1 MDNAIIR
8 MQNVQKFYGDFQ
20 VLKNIDFQIT
30 KGEVV
35 CVIGPSGSGKSTFL
49 RCINQLESISGG
61 LITVNN
67 EIAGYRLRGNKL
79 YPLSDSDVARQRRA
93 VAMVFQRFHLFPH
106 KTVMENIIEGP
117 VHVQKRNPA
126 ECKQEAIE
134 LLKRVGLANKADS
147 YPAELSGGQQQR
159 VAIARS
165 LAMRPE
171 AMLFDEPTSAL
182 DPELVGDVLS
192 TMKDLAK
199 SGTTMI
205 VVTHEIGFCREVAD
219 RVIFMDHGSILAS
232 GTPEEIL
239 DNPQNERIRNFVTA
253 VL

>member
-20 VLKNIDFQIT
+20 VLKNIDFEIT

-61 LITVNN
+61 IIAVNG
-67 EIAGYRLRGNKL
+67 EIAGYRLRGHKL
-79 YPLSDSDVARQRRA
+79 YPLSDSEIARQRRA
-93 VAMVFQRFHLFPH
+93 VGMVFQRFHLFPH
-106 KTVMENIIEGP
+106 KTVMDNIIEGP
-117 VHVQKRNPA
+117 VHVQKRKSA
-126 ECKQEAIE
+126 ECKKEATE
-134 LLKRVGLANKADS
+134 LLKRVGLANKASS

-165 LAMRPE
+165 LAMLPE